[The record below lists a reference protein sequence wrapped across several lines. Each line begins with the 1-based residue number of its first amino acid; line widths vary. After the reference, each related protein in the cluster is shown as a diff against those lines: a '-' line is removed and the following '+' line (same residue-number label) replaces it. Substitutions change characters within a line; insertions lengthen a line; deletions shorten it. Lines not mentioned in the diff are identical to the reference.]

1 MANKS
6 AARNLYLGLALC
18 AGIVSFRLLPFA
30 SAQHA
35 PAARRDLPARV
46 EAGGRVFRASC
57 SMSYCHGASGSG
69 GGAPK
74 LRGREFSAEHLTAVT
89 TDGIPGSAMP
99 AFKRGLS
106 KEQIADVVVYV
117 LSLSPEN
124 AGQLEKQRA
133 ATDDAHLNPG
143 PSSGADRPAK
153 TESPATAT
161 PSGDAS
167 RGDASVGRE
176 LFFAATELRNC
187 RVCHTFRDKGGKVGP
202 DLTAV
207 AGRPPEEI
215 LRSIVTPDDAVEE
228 RYATF
233 RITLRDGRR
242 FTGVKRDEVNEAIRL
257 YDTSALPPVSRAFLR
272 SEVAKIEK
280 LSESSMPHDY
290 GKRFT
295 PRQLDDLV
303 AFLKSSGG
311 N

>member
-18 AGIVSFRLLPFA
+18 AGIVSIRLLPFA

-35 PAARRDLPARV
+35 PAARRDLPARI
-46 EAGGRVFRASC
+46 EAGGRVFLASC
-57 SMSYCHGASGSG
+57 SMSYCHGAAGSG

-74 LRGREFSAEHLTAVT
+74 LGGRKFSAEHLTVVT
-89 TDGIPGSAMP
+89 ADGIPGSAMP

-106 KEQIADVVVYV
+106 KEQIANVVVYV

-133 ATDDAHLNPG
+133 ATADAHLSPG
-143 PSSGADRPAK
+143 PGSSANQPAI
-153 TESPATAT
+153 TASPAA
-161 PSGDAS
+161 PAGAAS
-167 RGDASVGRE
+167 AGRE

-187 RVCHTFRDKGGKVGP
+187 RVCHTVRDKGGKVGP
-202 DLTAV
+202 DLSAV
-207 AGRPPEEI
+207 AGRSPEDI
-215 LRSIVTPDDAVEE
+215 LRSIVTPDAAVEE
-228 RYATF
+228 RYATY

-242 FTGVKRDEVNEAIRL
+242 FTGVKRDEVDETVRL
-257 YDTSALPPVSRAFLR
+257 YDTSSLPPVSRAFLK
-272 SEVAKIEK
+272 SEVAMVEK
-280 LSESSMPHDY
+280 LSESSMPRDY
-290 GKRFT
+290 GKRYT

-303 AFLKSSGG
+303 AFLRSSGA